1 MSLNY
6 IHPNFEKRTKYFAL
20 FHATNS
26 ISVPF
31 LDKAKEISF
40 FDVYFSPILPKH
52 FSSRVFECFLKNVF
66 WLWLWSWFLSYVII
80 LSQKRLRLT
89 NQDYRIKSQTF
100 AFTNNPRVTWW
111 FVSHNIFNNEG
122 SIFQCFN

>member
-6 IHPNFEKRTKYFAL
+6 IHPNLEKRTKYFAL
-20 FHATNS
+20 FHGTKN

-31 LDKAKEISF
+31 LDKSKDSSS

-52 FSSRVFECFLKNVF
+52 FSSRGFECGLKNVF
-66 WLWLWSWFLSYVII
+66 LPWLWSWFLSYVII
-80 LSQKRLRLT
+80 RSQKRLCLT

-100 AFTNNPRVTWW
+100 AFINNPRLT
-111 FVSHNIFNNEG
+111 
-122 SIFQCFN
+122 

>member
-20 FHATNS
+20 FHATNN

-31 LDKAKEISF
+31 LDKSKDSSS

-52 FSSRVFECFLKNVF
+52 FSSRGFECCLKSVF
-66 WLWLWSWFLSYVII
+66 GLGFGLGFYHMLSPDPRKV
-80 LSQKRLRLT
+80 
-89 NQDYRIKSQTF
+89 F
-100 AFTNNPRVTWW
+100 A
-111 FVSHNIFNNEG
+111 
-122 SIFQCFN
+122 